1 MQAKETENK
10 ELREEIEELKLKLA
24 KKDKEYINSMAENQN
39 NLNDRIKQISLHF
52 HNREQNLLKN
62 YNNLLKSKNELAKHS
77 HTPEESNM
85 QSHSTEACAIG
96 KKIRCCAKVAL
107 VVWHFDALNS

>member
-85 QSHSTEACAIG
+85 KQMLL
-96 KKIRCCAKVAL
+96 AL
-107 VVWHFDALNS
+107 ELERVRNLVMEKDDEYSELIVG